1 MNVNTSQI
9 NPSFPSSAAQKT
21 QFEGAKV
28 IPANGSSCSE
38 VAKAFMELTDIKMV
52 VEKAQVVAG
61 LLKSAEGGL
70 NDWDLPCDL
79 TPLHIACLAGDMELL
94 QLALEDGVCQDR
106 IDQHTASCSTTTT
119 SSTPDSITITTTI
132 SVTAAIAANA
142 AGLEDPGEIR
152 NILPIAMNHDT
163 ALHFALLTGWNE
175 GALTLMEQL
184 IAEDKLENTM
194 NDKRNS
200 LFSLAASHSSL
211 KVVHMLCKHFMTSE
225 DYRAHLFHKSEDQKT
240 LLHCAVEQDDHEVF
254 EYLRR
259 EQMETTKNKNVDLAE
274 EHGYRYR
281 DFPESLSLPTTT
293 RDDKDRNGNTPKE
306 LIELKLGLDNL
317 QKLRDNPKLLEQKRY
332 NGCDSP
338 WEKYYL
344 QDMTWLIDPVSWIPF
359 WEKPPLSY
367 IFG

>member
-1 MNVNTSQI
+1 MDVNNSQI
-9 NPSFPSSAAQKT
+9 NPSFPSSAAKET
-21 QFEGAKV
+21 QLEAVKAIPTNGA
-28 IPANGSSCSE
+28 SCGE
-38 VAKAFMELTDIKMV
+38 VAKAFTELTDIKML
-52 VEKAQVVAG
+52 VETAQVVAG
-61 LLKSAEGGL
+61 LLKSAEDGL

-94 QLALEDGVCQDR
+94 QLALKNDVCRSR

-132 SVTAAIAANA
+132 SITAAIAANA
-142 AGLEDPGEIR
+142 ARLQDPGEIR

-175 GALTLMEQL
+175 GTLTLMEAL
-184 IAEDKLENTM
+184 SKLGKLENTT

-211 KVVHMLCKHFMTSE
+211 EVVRELCSHFMGSE
-225 DYRAHLFHKSEDQKT
+225 NYRAHLFHKSEDQKT

-254 EYLRR
+254 RYLQR
-259 EQMETTKNKNVDLAE
+259 EQMETTDNINRDLARK
-274 EHGYRYR
+274 HGYRYR

-293 RDDKDRNGNTPKE
+293 RDDKDRNGNTPEE
-306 LIELKLGLDNL
+306 LIALKLGLDNI
-317 QKLRDNPKLLEQKRY
+317 QKLRDNPRLLEQKRY
-332 NGCDSP
+332 NGCDSL

-344 QDMTWLIDPVSWIPF
+344 QDIAFLIDPVSWVPL
-359 WEKPPLSY
+359 WKKPPLSY
-367 IFG
+367 FFG

>member
-1 MNVNTSQI
+1 MDVNTSQI
-9 NPSFPSSAAQKT
+9 NPSFPSSAAQET
-21 QFEGAKV
+21 QSEGLKV
-28 IPANGSSCSE
+28 IPTNGSSSSE
-38 VAKAFMELTDIKMV
+38 VAKVFTELTDIKML

-79 TPLHIACLAGDMELL
+79 TPLHIACLAGDMKLL
-94 QLALEDGVCQDR
+94 QLALKNDVCRSR

-142 AGLEDPGEIR
+142 ARLEDPGEIR

-175 GALTLMEQL
+175 GALTLMEAL
-184 IAEDKLENTM
+184 RKLGKLANTT

-211 KVVHMLCKHFMTSE
+211 KVVRELCSHFMGSE
-225 DYRAHLFHKSEDQKT
+225 HYRAYLFHKSEDQKT

-254 EYLRR
+254 EYLQR
-259 EQMETTKNKNVDLAE
+259 EQMETTDNINCALARK
-274 EHGYRYR
+274 HGYRYQ
-281 DFPESLSLPTTT
+281 DFPERLPTTT
-293 RDDKDRNGNTPKE
+293 RADKDRNGNTPEE
-306 LIELKLGLDNL
+306 LIALKLGLDNI
-317 QKLRDNPKLLEQKRY
+317 QKLKDNPRLLEQKRY
-332 NGCDSP
+332 HGCDSL

-344 QDMTWLIDPVSWIPF
+344 QDITFLIDPVSWIPL
-359 WEKPPLSY
+359 WKKPPLSY
-367 IFG
+367 FFG

>member
-1 MNVNTSQI
+1 MDVNTSQI

-28 IPANGSSCSE
+28 IPANGSSCGE
-38 VAKAFMELTDIKMV
+38 AAKVFTELTDIKML
-52 VEKAQVVAG
+52 VETAQVVAG

-79 TPLHIACLAGDMELL
+79 TPLHIACLAGDMKLL
-94 QLALEDGVCQDR
+94 QLALQNDVCRSR

-175 GALTLMEQL
+175 GALTLMEAL
-184 IAEDKLENTM
+184 RKLGKLENTS

-211 KVVHMLCKHFMTSE
+211 EVVHELCSHFMGSE
-225 DYRAHLFHKSEDQKT
+225 NYRAYLFHKSEDQKT
-240 LLHCAVEQDDHEVF
+240 LLHCAVEQDDHKVF
-254 EYLRR
+254 EYLQR
-259 EQMETTKNKNVDLAE
+259 EQMETTDNVNSDLARK
-274 EHGYRYR
+274 HGYRYQ
-281 DFPESLSLPTTT
+281 DFPERLPTTT
-293 RDDKDRNGNTPKE
+293 RDDKDRNGNTPEE
-306 LIELKLGLDNL
+306 LIALKLGLDNI
-317 QKLRDNPKLLEQKRY
+317 QKLRDNPRLLKQKRY
-332 NGCDSP
+332 NGCDSL

-344 QDMTWLIDPVSWIPF
+344 QDITFLIDPVSWIPL

-367 IFG
+367 FFG